1 MNSVMALANQTV
13 AHSRQWYVVNTL
25 IEQLNLSGTAWA
37 TVLTVVGILLCM
49 IVPYLLGSINFGLL
63 ISRKKYH
70 DDVRAHGSGNAGTT
84 NMLRTYGRKAAVL
97 TLIGD
102 MAKGVVAVA
111 FGYLIIGVNAEITEI
126 IGETPTTYVQYDQFG
141 AAIAGLFVM
150 LGHLF
155 PVFYKFKGGKGVAT
169 SMAVIFMM
177 DPWFIVPT
185 ICGSIYLILL
195 FSTKYVSL
203 ASCITLIMYPLVLNA
218 FSRFTDP
225 PRNPTACA
233 LAVIMALLV
242 VFMHR
247 ENLKRLLNGTERRVS
262 FKKKKKNPDG
272 TVEDATP
279 VEGAP
284 AEAVPTA
291 DAPAEP
297 KPNLGND
304 PTARRTGNK
313 KNKSK
318 K

>member
-63 ISRKKYH
+63 ISKKKYH

-169 SMAVIFMM
+169 SGMVILMISWPSFLILFVIFVI
-177 DPWFIVPT
+177 IVLGT
-185 ICGSIYLILL
+185 R
-195 FSTKYVSL
+195 YVSL
-203 ASCITLIMYPLVLNA
+203 GSVMCLALYPVILTA
-218 FSRFTDP
+218 FSGGQ
-225 PRNPTACA
+225 NGTAC
-233 LAVIMALLV
+233 LTAVLMAVLV
-242 VFMHR
+242 IYMHR
-247 ENLKRLLNGTERRVS
+247 ANIKRLWQGQESKISLGKG
-262 FKKKKKNPDG
+262 KKKKDDTDTPAMNP
-272 TVEDATP
+272 
-279 VEGAP
+279 
-284 AEAVPTA
+284 
-291 DAPAEP
+291 
-297 KPNLGND
+297 
-304 PTARRTGNK
+304 
-313 KNKSK
+313 
-318 K
+318 